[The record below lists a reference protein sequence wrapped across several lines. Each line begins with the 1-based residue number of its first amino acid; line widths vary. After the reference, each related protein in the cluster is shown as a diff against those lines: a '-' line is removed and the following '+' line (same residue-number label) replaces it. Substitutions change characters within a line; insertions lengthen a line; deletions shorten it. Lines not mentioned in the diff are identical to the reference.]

1 MVATSPTPS
10 IVPTGEPPPPAEVVD
25 TAGSVVGVGDPRV
38 SGGTVAGGDGVGSS
52 VGDADASL
60 VSPSEAAAAVAA
72 GVAPIGL
79 GASACVGVAR
89 AGRGV
94 GRTVGLGVGASVGRG
109 VAA

>member
-10 IVPTGEPPPPAEVVD
+10 IVPTGEPPPPTEVVD

-52 VGDADASL
+52 VGCADASF
-60 VSPSEAAAAVAA
+60 VSPTEAAAVAA